1 MAEIQTRVP
10 KYQQVYDALRQQIV
24 SGQFPPGTR
33 LPSEAQLEARFGAS
47 RITVGRALRDLQRA
61 GLVARRVGSGT
72 YVEAPRDVARHTL
85 GVLVPDAADTDIFE
99 PMLEGLMTAPQAE
112 GVAFVRGGLP
122 RQPEARAAAAWAVTE
137 QYLARRVAGVFF
149 APLEG
154 LPEADR
160 INRRI
165 VDAFDAAGIPVVLL
179 DRSVYPYPLRG
190 PYDLVGIDNRRAGY
204 LATSHLQAHGA
215 TRLAFLARPH
225 AAPTVQARRAG
236 YREALA
242 ADGSRPD
249 SILELEVDPTD
260 AAALE
265 AARQRTGFDAIVCA
279 NDRLAADAMRTLLR
293 LGLAVPG
300 DVRLIGIDDAE
311 FAPFLPVPLTT
322 VRQPC
327 RQIGIAAAAA
337 MMERLARPD
346 LPARDIFLQTT
357 LVVRES
363 CGATSPSHTATAAD
377 AQSTSS
383 PRRRS

>member
-1 MAEIQTRVP
+1 MPEIHARVP
-10 KYQQVYDALRQQIV
+10 KYQQVYDALHRQIV
-24 SGQFPPGTR
+24 NGQLTPGSR

-72 YVEAPRDVARHTL
+72 YVRAPQDTVRQTL

-99 PMLEGLMTAPQAE
+99 PMLEGLMTAPHAA

-122 RQPEARAAAAWAVTE
+122 AQPEARASAAWAVAQ
-137 QYLARRVAGVFF
+137 QYIAQRVAGVFF

-154 LPEADR
+154 LPDADR
-160 INRRI
+160 FNRRI
-165 VDAFDAAGIPVVLL
+165 VDAFDAAHIPVVLL

-204 LATSHLQAHGA
+204 LATSHLQGRGA
-215 TRLAFLARPH
+215 TRIAFLARPH

-249 SILELEVDPTD
+249 SILELDVDPAD
-260 AAALE
+260 LVAFE
-265 AARQRTGFDAIVCA
+265 AARARTGFDAIVCA

-293 LGLAVPG
+293 QGLTVPG
-300 DVRLIGIDDAE
+300 NVRLVGFDDAE
-311 FAPFLPVPLTT
+311 FAQFLPVPLTT

-327 RQIGIAAAAA
+327 REIGVAAAAA
-337 MMERLARPD
+337 MMERLERPG

-357 LVVRES
+357 LVVRQS
-363 CGATSPSHTATAAD
+363 CGDSAE
-377 AQSTSS
+377 
-383 PRRRS
+383 RG

>member
-1 MAEIQTRVP
+1 LLYYFRIMAETQSRVP
-10 KYQQVYDALRQQIV
+10 KYQQVYEALRRQIL
-24 SGQFPPGTR
+24 SGQLVPGSR
-33 LPSEAQLEARFGAS
+33 LPSEAELETRFGAS
-47 RITVGRALRDLQRA
+47 RITVGRALQDLQRA

-72 YVEAPRDVARHTL
+72 YVQAVHDTATQTL
-85 GVLVPDAADTDIFE
+85 GVLVPDAVDTDIFE
-99 PMLEGLMTAPQAE
+99 PMLEGLMTAPQAAD
-112 GVAFVRGGLP
+112 VAFVRGGLP
-122 RQPEARAAAAWAVTE
+122 AQPEVRADAAWAVTE
-137 QYLARRVAGVFF
+137 QYLARPVAGVFF

-165 VDAFDAAGIPVVLL
+165 VDAFDAARIPVVLL

-204 LATSHLQAHGA
+204 LATSHLQRHGA
-215 TRLAFLARPH
+215 TRIAFLARPH

-249 SILELEVDPTD
+249 SILELDVDPANTE
-260 AAALE
+260 LFE

-293 LGLAVPG
+293 QGLTVPG

-311 FAPFLPVPLTT
+311 FAQFLPVPLTT
-322 VRQPC
+322 VRQPT

-337 MMERLARPD
+337 MVERLERPD

-357 LVVRES
+357 LVVRDS
-363 CGATSPSHTATAAD
+363 CGAAA
-377 AQSTSS
+377 A
-383 PRRRS
+383 RR